1 MAKNIIITGT
11 SSGIG
16 FELVKIFANN
26 GHNVLALSRNIEPT
40 RDIKLSNIESIRF
53 DINNNSDHKLLSEY
67 ISNHWT
73 HVDILINNAGLLIK
87 DRFRDT
93 SDDTFKK
100 VYDVNIFGLANLTR
114 ALLPII
120 NKDGQVINITS
131 VGGLNKSK
139 KFPGLSAYASS
150 KGALITLTEVLAEEY
165 RSRPRFNCLALGS
178 VKTKMLAEAFPGYEA
193 KITPDEMAKQ
203 ILDFAFDQNNTRNGE
218 IITLD
223 KGNLE

>member
-1 MAKNIIITGT
+1 MKTILVSGS

-16 FELVKIFANN
+16 FAICEESKKQ
-26 GHNVLALSRNIEPT
+26 GHNVIGISRNINSQAIELGIRSYSVDVT
-40 RDIKLSNIESIRF
+40 NQNQINELVNNLTSENITI
-53 DINNNSDHKLLSEY
+53 
-67 ISNHWT
+67 
-73 HVDILINNAGLLIK
+73 DILINNAGLLIK
-87 DRFRDT
+87 DKFRDT
-93 SDDTFKK
+93 TDDTFKK
-100 VYDVNIFGLANLTR
+100 VYDVNVFGLANLTR

-120 NKDGQVINITS
+120 NTDGQVINIS
-131 VGGLNKSK
+131 SIGGVNTSK

-193 KITPDEMAKQ
+193 KIMPDEMAKQ

>member
-1 MAKNIIITGT
+1 MKTILVSGS

-16 FELVKIFANN
+16 FAICEESKKQ
-26 GHNVLALSRNIEPT
+26 GHNVIGISRNINSQATELGIRSHSVDVT
-40 RDIKLSNIESIRF
+40 NQNQINELVNNLTSENITI
-53 DINNNSDHKLLSEY
+53 
-67 ISNHWT
+67 
-73 HVDILINNAGLLIK
+73 DILINNAGLLIK
-87 DRFRDT
+87 DKFRDT
-93 SDDTFKK
+93 TDDTFKK
-100 VYDVNIFGLANLTR
+100 VYDVNVFGLANLTR

-120 NKDGQVINITS
+120 NTDGQVINIS
-131 VGGLNKSK
+131 SIGGVNTSK

-193 KITPDEMAKQ
+193 KIMPDEMAKQ

>member
-1 MAKNIIITGT
+1 MKTILVSGS

-16 FELVKIFANN
+16 LAICEEAKKM
-26 GHNVLALSRNIEPT
+26 GHSVIGISRNINSQATELGIRSYSVDVT
-40 RDIKLSNIESIRF
+40 NQNQINELVNNLTSENITI
-53 DINNNSDHKLLSEY
+53 
-67 ISNHWT
+67 
-73 HVDILINNAGLLIK
+73 DILINNAGLLIK

-93 SDDTFKK
+93 TDDTFKK
-100 VYDVNIFGLANLTR
+100 VYDVNVFGLANLTR

-120 NKDGQVINITS
+120 NRHGQVINITS
-131 VGGLNKSK
+131 VGGLNTSK

-193 KITPDEMAKQ
+193 KIMPDEMAKQ
-203 ILDFAFDQNNTRNGE
+203 ILDFAFDENNTSNGE

>member
-1 MAKNIIITGT
+1 MKTILVSGA

-16 FELVKIFANN
+16 FAICEESKKQ
-26 GHNVLALSRNIEPT
+26 GHNVIGISRNINSQATELGIRSYSVDVT
-40 RDIKLSNIESIRF
+40 NQNQINELVNNLTSENITI
-53 DINNNSDHKLLSEY
+53 
-67 ISNHWT
+67 
-73 HVDILINNAGLLIK
+73 DILINNAGLLIK
-87 DRFRDT
+87 DKFRDT
-93 SDDTFKK
+93 TDDTFKK
-100 VYDVNIFGLANLTR
+100 VYDVNVFGLANLTR

-120 NKDGQVINITS
+120 NTDGQVINIS
-131 VGGLNKSK
+131 SIGGVNTSK

-193 KITPDEMAKQ
+193 KIMPDEMAKQ

>member
-1 MAKNIIITGT
+1 MKTILVSGS

-16 FELVKIFANN
+16 FAICEESKKQ
-26 GHNVLALSRNIEPT
+26 GHNVIGISRNINSQASELGIRSFSVDVT
-40 RDIKLSNIESIRF
+40 NQNQINELVNNLTSENITI
-53 DINNNSDHKLLSEY
+53 
-67 ISNHWT
+67 
-73 HVDILINNAGLLIK
+73 DILINNAGLLIK

-93 SDDTFKK
+93 TDHTFKK
-100 VYDVNIFGLANLTR
+100 VYDVNVFGLANLTR

-120 NKDGQVINITS
+120 NTDGQVINIS
-131 VGGLNKSK
+131 SIGGVNTSK

-193 KITPDEMAKQ
+193 KIMPDEMAKQ

>member
-1 MAKNIIITGT
+1 MKTILVSGS

-16 FELVKIFANN
+16 LAICEEAKKMGHSVIGISRNVNSQATELGIRSYSVDVTNQDQINELVNN
-26 GHNVLALSRNIEPT
+26 LTSENI
-40 RDIKLSNIESIRF
+40 RI
-53 DINNNSDHKLLSEY
+53 
-67 ISNHWT
+67 
-73 HVDILINNAGLLIK
+73 DILINNAGLLIK

-93 SDDTFKK
+93 TDDTFKK
-100 VYDVNIFGLANLTR
+100 IYDVNVFGLANLTR

-120 NKDGQVINITS
+120 NNDGQVINIS
-131 VGGLNKSK
+131 SIGGLNNSK

-193 KITPDEMAKQ
+193 KIMPNEMAKQ
-203 ILDFAFDQNNTRNGE
+203 ILDFAFDQDNTSNGE

>member
-1 MAKNIIITGT
+1 MKTILVSGS

-16 FELVKIFANN
+16 LAICEEAKKM
-26 GHNVLALSRNIEPT
+26 GHSVIGISRNINSQATELGIRSYSVDVT
-40 RDIKLSNIESIRF
+40 NQNQINELVNNLTSENITI
-53 DINNNSDHKLLSEY
+53 
-67 ISNHWT
+67 
-73 HVDILINNAGLLIK
+73 DILINNAGLLIK

-93 SDDTFKK
+93 TDDTFKK
-100 VYDVNIFGLANLTR
+100 VYDVNVFGLANLTR

-120 NKDGQVINITS
+120 NRHGQVINITS
-131 VGGLNKSK
+131 VGGLNTSK

-193 KITPDEMAKQ
+193 KIMPDEMAKQ
-203 ILDFAFDQNNTRNGE
+203 ILDFAFDENNKSNGG

>member
-1 MAKNIIITGT
+1 MKTILVSGS

-16 FELVKIFANN
+16 FAICEESKKQ
-26 GHNVLALSRNIEPT
+26 GHNVIGISRNINSQATELGIRSYSVDVT
-40 RDIKLSNIESIRF
+40 NQNQINELVNNLTSENITI
-53 DINNNSDHKLLSEY
+53 
-67 ISNHWT
+67 
-73 HVDILINNAGLLIK
+73 DILINNAGLLIK
-87 DRFRDT
+87 DKFRDT
-93 SDDTFKK
+93 TDDAFKK
-100 VYDVNIFGLANLTR
+100 VYDVNVFGLANLTR

-120 NKDGQVINITS
+120 NTDGQVINIS
-131 VGGLNKSK
+131 SIGGVNTSK

-193 KITPDEMAKQ
+193 KIMPDEMAKQ

>member
-1 MAKNIIITGT
+1 MKTILVSGS

-16 FELVKIFANN
+16 FAICEESKKQGYNVIGISRKINSQATELGIRSYSVDVTNQNQINELVNNLTSEKIT
-26 GHNVLALSRNIEPT
+26 I
-40 RDIKLSNIESIRF
+40 
-53 DINNNSDHKLLSEY
+53 
-67 ISNHWT
+67 
-73 HVDILINNAGLLIK
+73 DILINNAGLLIK
-87 DRFRDT
+87 DKFRDT
-93 SDDTFKK
+93 TDDAFKK

-120 NKDGQVINITS
+120 NTDGQVINIS
-131 VGGLNKSK
+131 SIGGVNKSK

-193 KITPDEMAKQ
+193 KMMPDEMAKQ
-203 ILDFAFDQNNTRNGE
+203 ILDFAFDENNKSNGE
-218 IITLD
+218 IITLEKD
-223 KGNLE
+223 NLE

>member
-1 MAKNIIITGT
+1 MKTILVSGS

-16 FELVKIFANN
+16 YAICEEAKKQ
-26 GHNVLALSRNIEPT
+26 GHNVIGISRNINSEVT
-40 RDIKLSNIESIRF
+40 VLDIKSYSVDVTNQNQINDLVSNLTLENITI
-53 DINNNSDHKLLSEY
+53 
-67 ISNHWT
+67 
-73 HVDILINNAGLLIK
+73 DILINNAGLLIK
-87 DRFRDT
+87 DRFRNT
-93 SDDTFKK
+93 TDDMFKK
-100 VYDVNIFGLANLTR
+100 VYEVNLFGLANLTR

-120 NKDGQVINITS
+120 NRDGQVINITS

-193 KITPDEMAKQ
+193 KIMPDEIAKQ
-203 ILDFAFDQNNTRNGE
+203 ILDFAFDENNTSNGE

>member
-1 MAKNIIITGT
+1 MKTILVSGS

-16 FELVKIFANN
+16 LAICEEAKKM
-26 GHNVLALSRNIEPT
+26 GHSVIGISRNINSQATELGIRSYSVDVT
-40 RDIKLSNIESIRF
+40 NQNQINELVNNLTSENITI
-53 DINNNSDHKLLSEY
+53 
-67 ISNHWT
+67 
-73 HVDILINNAGLLIK
+73 DILINNAGLLIK

-93 SDDTFKK
+93 TDDTFKK
-100 VYDVNIFGLANLTR
+100 VYDVNVFGLANLTR

-120 NKDGQVINITS
+120 NRHGQVINITS
-131 VGGLNKSK
+131 VGGLNTSK

-193 KITPDEMAKQ
+193 KIMPDEMAKQ
-203 ILDFAFDQNNTRNGE
+203 ILDFAFEENNKSNGE

>member
-1 MAKNIIITGT
+1 MKTILVSGS

-16 FELVKIFANN
+16 FAICEESKKQ
-26 GHNVLALSRNIEPT
+26 GHKVIGISRNINSQASELGVRSYSVDVT
-40 RDIKLSNIESIRF
+40 NQNQINEL
-53 DINNNSDHKLLSEY
+53 INNLTSEN
-67 ISNHWT
+67 III
-73 HVDILINNAGLLIK
+73 DILINNAGLLIK

-93 SDDTFKK
+93 SDDMFKR
-100 VYDVNIFGLANLTR
+100 VYDVNVFGLANLTR

>member
-1 MAKNIIITGT
+1 MKTILVSGS

-16 FELVKIFANN
+16 FAICEESKKQ
-26 GHNVLALSRNIEPT
+26 GHNVIGISRNINSQATELGIRSYSVDVT
-40 RDIKLSNIESIRF
+40 NQNQINELVNNLTSENITI
-53 DINNNSDHKLLSEY
+53 
-67 ISNHWT
+67 
-73 HVDILINNAGLLIK
+73 DILINNAGLLIK
-87 DRFRDT
+87 DKFRDT
-93 SDDTFKK
+93 TDDTFKK

-120 NKDGQVINITS
+120 NTDGQVINIS
-131 VGGLNKSK
+131 SIGGVNTSK

>member
-1 MAKNIIITGT
+1 MKTILVSGS

-16 FELVKIFANN
+16 YAICKESKKL
-26 GHNVLALSRNIEPT
+26 GHNVIGISRSINSELAAL
-40 RDIKLSNIESIRF
+40 DIKSYSVDVTNQNQINDLVSNLTLENITI
-53 DINNNSDHKLLSEY
+53 
-67 ISNHWT
+67 
-73 HVDILINNAGLLIK
+73 DILINNAGLLIK
-87 DRFRDT
+87 DRFRNT
-93 SDDTFKK
+93 TDDSFKK
-100 VYDVNIFGLANLTR
+100 VYDVNVFGLANLTR

-120 NKDGQVINITS
+120 NTDGQVINIS
-131 VGGLNKSK
+131 SIGGLNNSK

-193 KITPDEMAKQ
+193 KIMPDEIAKQ
-203 ILDFAFDQNNTRNGE
+203 ILDFAFDENNTSNGE

>member
-1 MAKNIIITGT
+1 MKTILVSGS

-16 FELVKIFANN
+16 YAICEEAKKQ
-26 GHNVLALSRNIEPT
+26 GHNVIGISRNINSEVT
-40 RDIKLSNIESIRF
+40 VLDIKSYSVDVTNQNQINDLVSNLTLENITI
-53 DINNNSDHKLLSEY
+53 
-67 ISNHWT
+67 
-73 HVDILINNAGLLIK
+73 DILINNAGLLIK
-87 DRFRDT
+87 DRFRNT
-93 SDDTFKK
+93 TDDMFKK
-100 VYDVNIFGLANLTR
+100 VYEVNLFGLANLTR

-120 NKDGQVINITS
+120 NRDGQVINITS

-193 KITPDEMAKQ
+193 KIMPNEMAKQ
-203 ILDFAFDQNNTRNGE
+203 ILDFAFDENNTSNGE

>member
-1 MAKNIIITGT
+1 MKTILVSGS

-16 FELVKIFANN
+16 FAICEESKKQ
-26 GHNVLALSRNIEPT
+26 GHNVIGISRNINSEAT
-40 RDIKLSNIESIRF
+40 ELGIRSYSVDVTNQNQINELVNNLTSENITI
-53 DINNNSDHKLLSEY
+53 
-67 ISNHWT
+67 
-73 HVDILINNAGLLIK
+73 DILINNAGLLIK
-87 DRFRDT
+87 DKFRDT
-93 SDDTFKK
+93 TDDTFKK
-100 VYDVNIFGLANLTR
+100 VYDVNVFGLANLTR

-120 NKDGQVINITS
+120 NTDGQVINIS
-131 VGGLNKSK
+131 SIGGVNTSK

-193 KITPDEMAKQ
+193 KIMPDEMAKQ
-203 ILDFAFDQNNTRNGE
+203 ILDFAFDQNNKSNGE

>member
-1 MAKNIIITGT
+1 MKTILVSGS

-16 FELVKIFANN
+16 YAICKESKKL
-26 GHNVLALSRNIEPT
+26 GHNVIGISRSINPELTAL
-40 RDIKLSNIESIRF
+40 DIKSYSVDITNQNQINDLVSNLTLENITI
-53 DINNNSDHKLLSEY
+53 
-67 ISNHWT
+67 
-73 HVDILINNAGLLIK
+73 DILINNAGLLIK
-87 DRFRDT
+87 DRFRNT
-93 SDDTFKK
+93 TDDSFKK
-100 VYDVNIFGLANLTR
+100 VYDVNVFGLANLTR

-120 NKDGQVINITS
+120 NTDGQVINIS
-131 VGGLNKSK
+131 SIGGLNNSK

-193 KITPDEMAKQ
+193 KIMPDEMAKQ
-203 ILDFAFDQNNTRNGE
+203 ILDFAFDENNTSNGE

>member
-1 MAKNIIITGT
+1 MKTILVSGS

-16 FELVKIFANN
+16 LAICEEAKKMGHSVIGISRNVNSQATELGIRSYSVDVTNQDQINELVNN
-26 GHNVLALSRNIEPT
+26 LTSENIT
-40 RDIKLSNIESIRF
+40 I
-53 DINNNSDHKLLSEY
+53 
-67 ISNHWT
+67 
-73 HVDILINNAGLLIK
+73 DILINNAGLLIK

-93 SDDTFKK
+93 TDDTFKK
-100 VYDVNIFGLANLTR
+100 IYDVNVFGLANLTR

-120 NKDGQVINITS
+120 NNDGQVINIS
-131 VGGLNKSK
+131 SIGGLNNSK

-178 VKTKMLAEAFPGYEA
+178 VKTKMLAEAFPAYEA
-193 KITPDEMAKQ
+193 KIMPDEMAKQ
-203 ILDFAFDQNNTRNGE
+203 ILDFAFDENNTSNGE
-218 IITLD
+218 IIALD

>member
-1 MAKNIIITGT
+1 MKTILVSGS

-16 FELVKIFANN
+16 FAICEESKKQ
-26 GHNVLALSRNIEPT
+26 GHNVIGISRNINSQATELGIRSYSVDVT
-40 RDIKLSNIESIRF
+40 NQNQINELVNNLTSENITI
-53 DINNNSDHKLLSEY
+53 
-67 ISNHWT
+67 
-73 HVDILINNAGLLIK
+73 DILINNAGLLIK
-87 DRFRDT
+87 DKFRDT
-93 SDDTFKK
+93 TDDTFKK
-100 VYDVNIFGLANLTR
+100 VYDVNVFGLANLTR

-120 NKDGQVINITS
+120 NTDGQVINIS
-131 VGGLNKSK
+131 SIGGVNTSK

>member
-1 MAKNIIITGT
+1 MKTILVSGS

-16 FELVKIFANN
+16 FAICEESKKQ
-26 GHNVLALSRNIEPT
+26 GHNVIGISRNINSQAIELGIRSYSVDVT
-40 RDIKLSNIESIRF
+40 NQNQINELVNNLTSENITI
-53 DINNNSDHKLLSEY
+53 
-67 ISNHWT
+67 
-73 HVDILINNAGLLIK
+73 DILINNAGLLIK
-87 DRFRDT
+87 DKFRDAT
-93 SDDTFKK
+93 DDAFKK
-100 VYDVNIFGLANLTR
+100 VYDVNVFGLANLTR

-120 NKDGQVINITS
+120 NTDGQVINIS
-131 VGGLNKSK
+131 SIGGVNTSK

-193 KITPDEMAKQ
+193 KIMPDEMAKQ

>member
-1 MAKNIIITGT
+1 MKTILVSGS

-16 FELVKIFANN
+16 YAICKESKKL
-26 GHNVLALSRNIEPT
+26 GHNVIGISRSINSEPT
-40 RDIKLSNIESIRF
+40 ALDIKSYSVNVTNQNQINDLVSNLTLENITI
-53 DINNNSDHKLLSEY
+53 
-67 ISNHWT
+67 
-73 HVDILINNAGLLIK
+73 DILINNAGLLIK
-87 DRFRDT
+87 DRFRNT
-93 SDDTFKK
+93 TDDSFKK
-100 VYDVNIFGLANLTR
+100 VYDVNVFGLANLTR

-120 NKDGQVINITS
+120 NTDGQVINIS
-131 VGGLNKSK
+131 SIGGLNNSK

-165 RSRPRFNCLALGS
+165 RSRPKFNCLALGS

-193 KITPDEMAKQ
+193 KIMPDEMAKQ
-203 ILDFAFDQNNTRNGE
+203 ILDFAFDENNTSNGE

>member
-1 MAKNIIITGT
+1 MKTILVSGS

-16 FELVKIFANN
+16 YAICEEAKKQ
-26 GHNVLALSRNIEPT
+26 GHNVIGISRNINSEVT
-40 RDIKLSNIESIRF
+40 VLDTKSYSVDVTNQNQINDLVSNLTLENVTI
-53 DINNNSDHKLLSEY
+53 
-67 ISNHWT
+67 
-73 HVDILINNAGLLIK
+73 DILINNAGLLIK
-87 DRFRDT
+87 DRFRNT
-93 SDDTFKK
+93 TDDMFKK
-100 VYDVNIFGLANLTR
+100 VYEVNVFGLANLTR

-120 NKDGQVINITS
+120 NRDGQVINITS

-193 KITPDEMAKQ
+193 KIMPDEMAKQ
-203 ILDFAFDQNNTRNGE
+203 ILDFAFDENNTSNGE

>member
-1 MAKNIIITGT
+1 MKTILVSGS

-16 FELVKIFANN
+16 FAICEESKKQ
-26 GHNVLALSRNIEPT
+26 GHNVIGISRNINSQATELGIRSYSVDVT
-40 RDIKLSNIESIRF
+40 NQNQINELVNNLTSENITI
-53 DINNNSDHKLLSEY
+53 
-67 ISNHWT
+67 
-73 HVDILINNAGLLIK
+73 DILINNAGLLIK
-87 DRFRDT
+87 DKFRDT
-93 SDDTFKK
+93 TDDAFKK

-120 NKDGQVINITS
+120 NTDGQVINIS
-131 VGGLNKSK
+131 SIGGVNRSK

-193 KITPDEMAKQ
+193 KIMPDEMAKQ

>member
-1 MAKNIIITGT
+1 MKTILVSGS

-16 FELVKIFANN
+16 LAICEEAKKM
-26 GHNVLALSRNIEPT
+26 GHSVIGISRNINSQATELGIRSYSVDVT
-40 RDIKLSNIESIRF
+40 NQNQINELVNNLTSENITI
-53 DINNNSDHKLLSEY
+53 
-67 ISNHWT
+67 
-73 HVDILINNAGLLIK
+73 DILINNAGLLIK
-87 DRFRDT
+87 DKFRDT
-93 SDDTFKK
+93 TDDTFKK

-120 NKDGQVINITS
+120 NTDGQVINIS
-131 VGGLNKSK
+131 SIGGVNTSK

-193 KITPDEMAKQ
+193 KIMPDEMAKQ

>member
-1 MAKNIIITGT
+1 MKTILVSGS

-16 FELVKIFANN
+16 LAICEEAKKMGHSVIGISRNVNSQTTELGIRSYSVDVTNQDQINELVNN
-26 GHNVLALSRNIEPT
+26 LTSENI
-40 RDIKLSNIESIRF
+40 RI
-53 DINNNSDHKLLSEY
+53 
-67 ISNHWT
+67 
-73 HVDILINNAGLLIK
+73 DILINNAGLLIK

-93 SDDTFKK
+93 TDDTFKK
-100 VYDVNIFGLANLTR
+100 IYDVNVFGLANLTR

-120 NKDGQVINITS
+120 NNDGQVINIS
-131 VGGLNKSK
+131 SIGGLNNSK

-193 KITPDEMAKQ
+193 KIMPDEMAKQ
-203 ILDFAFDQNNTRNGE
+203 ILDFAFDKNNTSNGE

>member
-1 MAKNIIITGT
+1 MKTILVSGS

-16 FELVKIFANN
+16 LAICEEAKKM
-26 GHNVLALSRNIEPT
+26 GHSVIGISRNINSQATELGIRSYSVDVT
-40 RDIKLSNIESIRF
+40 NQNQINELVNNLTSENITI
-53 DINNNSDHKLLSEY
+53 
-67 ISNHWT
+67 
-73 HVDILINNAGLLIK
+73 DILINNAGLLIK

-93 SDDTFKK
+93 TDNTFKK
-100 VYDVNIFGLANLTR
+100 VYDVNVFGLANLTR

-120 NKDGQVINITS
+120 NRHGQVINITS
-131 VGGLNKSK
+131 VGGLNTSK

-193 KITPDEMAKQ
+193 KIMPDEMAKQ
-203 ILDFAFDQNNTRNGE
+203 ILDFAFDENNKSNGE

>member
-1 MAKNIIITGT
+1 MKTILVSGS

-16 FELVKIFANN
+16 LAICEEAKKMGHSVIGISRNVNSQATELGIRSYSVDVTNQDQINELVNN
-26 GHNVLALSRNIEPT
+26 LTSENI
-40 RDIKLSNIESIRF
+40 RI
-53 DINNNSDHKLLSEY
+53 
-67 ISNHWT
+67 
-73 HVDILINNAGLLIK
+73 DILINNAGLLIK

-93 SDDTFKK
+93 TDDTFKK
-100 VYDVNIFGLANLTR
+100 IYDVNVFGLANLTR

-120 NKDGQVINITS
+120 NNDGQVINIS
-131 VGGLNKSK
+131 SIGGLNNSK

-193 KITPDEMAKQ
+193 KIMPDEMAKQ
-203 ILDFAFDQNNTRNGE
+203 ILDFAFDENNTSNGE

>member
-1 MAKNIIITGT
+1 MKTILVSGS

-16 FELVKIFANN
+16 LAICKEAKKIGHSVIGISRNVNSQATELDIRSYSVDVTNQDQINELVNN
-26 GHNVLALSRNIEPT
+26 LTSGNIT
-40 RDIKLSNIESIRF
+40 I
-53 DINNNSDHKLLSEY
+53 
-67 ISNHWT
+67 
-73 HVDILINNAGLLIK
+73 DILINNAGLLIK

-93 SDDTFKK
+93 TDDTFKK
-100 VYDVNIFGLANLTR
+100 IYDVNVFGLANLTR

-120 NKDGQVINITS
+120 NTDGQVINIS
-131 VGGLNKSK
+131 SIGGLNNSK

-193 KITPDEMAKQ
+193 KIMPDEMAKQ
-203 ILDFAFDQNNTRNGE
+203 ILDFAFDKNNTSNGE